1 MTELL
6 HYSSAPVFRI
16 DGEVQGGLARDLLR
30 LEIEESTEGLKT
42 LKAVLVG
49 PGPRDGATAEVLQYL
64 DGDILDFGKSLSV
77 SIGPPGSERIVF
89 DGLVSALQV
98 DVDASSEA
106 VVTVFAEDKLMKL
119 RMTRRMK
126 TYEQMSDA
134 DIAQEI
140 ASQNGLSADVA
151 VDGPTYDVVQQWN
164 QSDLA
169 FLRERAA
176 LVQAEIWMDGDTL
189 NFKSRPN
196 RQATELTLVFR
207 GDLIDARIRADLA
220 HQRTSVKVSGFD
232 ASARDGIDEEAGSEA
247 ISAEISGG
255 STGVSILESAFGDRV
270 SYQVRGTPLVG
281 AEARAWARAEMLRRS
296 RRFVTVEGT
305 TSGTPDLVVGSKVTL
320 QGIADAFN
328 GDGYYVTR
336 VSHTYD
342 LVSGH
347 RTHFCAERPTV
358 GSGTL

>member
-6 HYSSAPVFRI
+6 HYSSAPVLTV
-16 DGEVQGGLARDLLR
+16 DGETQGGMARDLLR
-30 LEIEESTEGLKT
+30 LEIEETTEGLKT

-49 PGPRDGATAEVLQYL
+49 PGPKEGATAEVLQYL
-64 DGDILDFGKSLSV
+64 DGSVVDFGKSLSV
-77 SIGPPGSERIVF
+77 SIGPPGSERVVF
-89 DGLVSALQV
+89 DGLVSALEL
-98 DVDASSEA
+98 DLDASHEP
-106 VVTVFAEDKLMKL
+106 VVAIFAEDKLMKL

-140 ASQNGLSADVA
+140 ASQNGLTADAA

-169 FLRERAA
+169 FLRDRAA

-189 NFKSRPN
+189 NFKSRQN
-196 RQATELTLVFR
+196 RQATDLTLVS
-207 GDLIDARIRADLA
+207 GNDLIEARIRADLA

-232 ASARDGIDEEAGSEA
+232 ASARDSIAEEAGSEA
-247 ISAEISGG
+247 ISAGVAGG

-270 SYQVRGTPLVG
+270 SYRVRENALVG

-296 RRFVTVEGT
+296 RSFVTVEGT
-305 TSGTPDLVVGSKVTL
+305 TSGTPDMVVGSTL
-320 QGIADAFN
+320 TLDHTSDAFD
-328 GDGYYVTR
+328 GGGYYVTR
-336 VSHTYD
+336 VTHTYD

-358 GSGTL
+358 NAGTL

>member
-6 HYSSAPVFRI
+6 YFSSSPVLKV
-16 DGEVQGGLARDLLR
+16 DGEAQQALARDLLR
-30 LEIEESTEGLKT
+30 LEIGESTEGLKT

-49 PGPRDGATAEVLQYL
+49 PGPTDGATAEVLQYL
-64 DGDILDFGKSLSV
+64 DGEILDFGKSLYV

-176 LVQAEIWMDGDTL
+176 LMQAEIWMDGDTL

-207 GDLIDARIRADLA
+207 GDLIDARVRADLA
-220 HQRTSVKVSGFD
+220 HQRTSEGERLRRPGARRDRRGSRLGGDRGGDQQRLDRRLDPPARVRRPRLLPG
-232 ASARDGIDEEAGSEA
+232 ARDAA
-247 ISAEISGG
+247 
-255 STGVSILESAFGDRV
+255 RRR
-270 SYQVRGTPLVG
+270 RG
-281 AEARAWARAEMLRRS
+281 RAWAHAEMLRRS
-296 RRFVTVEGT
+296 RRFVTIEGT

-336 VSHTYD
+336 VTHTYD

>member
-6 HYSSAPVFRI
+6 YYSSAPVLKV
-16 DGEVQGGLARDLLR
+16 DGEAQGTLARDLLR

-49 PGPRDGATAEVLQYL
+49 RGPKDGAPTEVLRYL
-64 DGDILDFGKSLSV
+64 DGDVFDFGKGLTV
-77 SIGPPGSERIVF
+77 SIGPPGTERIVF
-89 DGLVSALQV
+89 DGLVSAFEL
-98 DVDASSEA
+98 DLDASRTPFVA
-106 VVTVFAEDKLMKL
+106 VFAEDKLMKL

-134 DIAQEI
+134 DIANEV
-140 ASQNGLSADVA
+140 ASLNGLSADTA

-169 FLRERAA
+169 FLRDRAA

-189 NFKSRPN
+189 NFKSRQN
-196 RQATELTLVFR
+196 RQGTDLTLV
-207 GDLIDARIRADLA
+207 GGTDLIEARIRADLA
-220 HQRTSVKVSGFD
+220 HQRTSVKMSGFD
-232 ASARDGIDEEAGSEA
+232 ASARDSIAEEAGSEA

-270 SYQVRGTPLVG
+270 SYRVREAPLVG

-296 RRFVTVEGT
+296 RRFVTLEGT
-305 TSGTPDLVVGSKVTL
+305 TTGTPDLVVGSKLTL
-320 QGIADAFN
+320 DQTADAFD

-336 VSHTYD
+336 VTHTYD

-358 GSGTL
+358 SSGTL